1 MSLADEYRPS
11 DMNSLLLSSEAR
23 HAMISWIDSWLNH
36 SEVKKAL
43 ILWGQQGIGKT
54 STAYALANYAHL
66 PVVEMNAS

>member
-54 STAYALANYAHL
+54 
-66 PVVEMNAS
+66 